1 RGTIGPQ
8 AENIVSFKTAGGIEG
23 ADVDVLPVSI
33 EIAREQVRSGRIVP
47 EYTTD
52 LSVAD
57 RFSREHYLIIVKV
70 KAKYLTR
77 GSVSESGWVMPQNTP
92 VEPIGII
99 DRTYGNA
106 ENIGQAN
113 ASK

>member
-1 RGTIGPQ
+1 
-8 AENIVSFKTAGGIEG
+8 
-23 ADVDVLPVSI
+23 
-33 EIAREQVRSGRIVP
+33 
-47 EYTTD
+47 
-52 LSVAD
+52 
-57 RFSREHYLIIVKV
+57 
-70 KAKYLTR
+70 
-77 GSVSESGWVMPQNTP
+77 P

>member
-1 RGTIGPQ
+1 
-8 AENIVSFKTAGGIEG
+8 
-23 ADVDVLPVSI
+23 
-33 EIAREQVRSGRIVP
+33 
-47 EYTTD
+47 
-52 LSVAD
+52 
-57 RFSREHYLIIVKV
+57 
-70 KAKYLTR
+70 
-77 GSVSESGWVMPQNTP
+77 MPQNTP

>member
-1 RGTIGPQ
+1 
-8 AENIVSFKTAGGIEG
+8 
-23 ADVDVLPVSI
+23 
-33 EIAREQVRSGRIVP
+33 
-47 EYTTD
+47 
-52 LSVAD
+52 
-57 RFSREHYLIIVKV
+57 
-70 KAKYLTR
+70 
-77 GSVSESGWVMPQNTP
+77 NTP

>member
-1 RGTIGPQ
+1 
-8 AENIVSFKTAGGIEG
+8 
-23 ADVDVLPVSI
+23 
-33 EIAREQVRSGRIVP
+33 
-47 EYTTD
+47 
-52 LSVAD
+52 
-57 RFSREHYLIIVKV
+57 
-70 KAKYLTR
+70 R

>member
-1 RGTIGPQ
+1 M
-8 AENIVSFKTAGGIEG
+8 EG
-23 ADVDVLPVSI
+23 ADVDVLPVSAD
-33 EIAREQVRSGRIVP
+33 IAREQVRSGRIVP

-70 KAKYLTR
+70 KVKYLTR
-77 GSVSESGWVMPQNTP
+77 GSVSESGWVMPKTTP
-92 VEPIGII
+92 VEPVGLI

>member
-1 RGTIGPQ
+1 
-8 AENIVSFKTAGGIEG
+8 
-23 ADVDVLPVSI
+23 
-33 EIAREQVRSGRIVP
+33 
-47 EYTTD
+47 
-52 LSVAD
+52 
-57 RFSREHYLIIVKV
+57 
-70 KAKYLTR
+70 
-77 GSVSESGWVMPQNTP
+77 QNTP